1 MSHSD
6 PIADFLTRVRNASS
20 AQLRYVDVFGS
31 KLIISIVE
39 ILKREG
45 FVKDFAI
52 KEEDKKRMVRVFLR
66 YDDERRPFIRKAVR
80 MSKPGRR
87 LYISFNDLRPV
98 EGGIGRAIL
107 TTHKGVLTAE
117 EARQHRVGGEFLCYI
132 S

>member
-6 PIADFLTRVRNASS
+6 PIADFLTRVRNAS
-20 AQLRYVDVFGS
+20 AARLRFVDVNAS
-31 KLIISIVE
+31 KMIMNIIE

-52 KEEDKKRMVRVFLR
+52 KEEEGKRTARIILR
-66 YDDERRPFIRKAVR
+66 YDSERNPLIRKAVR

-87 LYISFNDLRPV
+87 LYIRYSELRPV
-98 EGGIGRAIL
+98 EGGIGKAIL

-117 EARQHRVGGEFLCYI
+117 EAREQRVGGEFLCYI